1 MAGISDRD
9 IDTISRGVGRRV
21 MRQIA
26 QVHFGFNDGIDW
38 DVLMTYD
45 NEALSDSEF
54 NTLVLEHW
62 RRIKGGTDERLR
74 LYTALNA
81 AAQAG
86 GDINPDSFSFLIET
100 PHSPGQL
107 YLLYSGPNSTCSL
120 VKC

>member
-26 QVHFGFNDGIDW
+26 QVHLGFTDGIDDLLKAW
-38 DVLMTYD
+38 DNT
-45 NEALSDSEF
+45 ALHDSEF
-54 NTLVLEHW
+54 NKLVLDHW
-62 RRIKGGTDERLR
+62 RRTKGGTDERHR

-86 GDINPDSFSFLIET
+86 VDINRDSFSFLMET
-100 PHSPGQL
+100 PHSPGQFCYIL
-107 YLLYSGPNSTCSL
+107 PNSA
-120 VKC
+120 